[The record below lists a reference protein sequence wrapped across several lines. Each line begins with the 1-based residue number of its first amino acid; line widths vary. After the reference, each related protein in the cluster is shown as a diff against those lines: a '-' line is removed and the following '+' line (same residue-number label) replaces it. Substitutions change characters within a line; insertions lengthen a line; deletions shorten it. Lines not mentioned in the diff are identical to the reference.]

1 MSFICWR
8 EIRSRKSSKAER
20 ALAAVAILLA
30 SALAALGAQQ
40 PTSELRVRVSAA
52 EGVPIGGALIALL
65 DAHDSVVAEGL
76 SAESGVRVLRA
87 APGSYRVRVRR
98 VGFLPYVSA
107 PVVLPRAG
115 ELALSVESPRVV
127 LEGIVVNSRSQCRR
141 KDSSAEALATVW
153 DEIDKALR
161 SSQLT
166 TDDLAGMGTA
176 RTYRRELASDG
187 TVVAADTTTFRIGN
201 RRPFGA
207 IDPAELAAKGY
218 VEGDEQNGWSAYAPD
233 ETVLLSDQFAAT
245 HCFRLVRQAD
255 RPSQIG
261 VAFEPAPRRKLPE
274 ISGVLW
280 VDEKTAELRDVVFHF
295 VNAKALSQFNA
306 GGFTRFRRVA
316 SGAWIVDEWLLSLPK
331 LGLRMGASYGPRY
344 YEIGRMDSGGG
355 IVGAVQ
361 HQH

>member
-1 MSFICWR
+1 MASFICWR
-8 EIRSRKSSKAER
+8 ETRSPKSSKVECALV
-20 ALAAVAILLA
+20 ALAFLLA
-30 SALAALGAQQ
+30 PALGAQS
-40 PTSELRVRVSAA
+40 TSELRVRINAS

-65 DAHDSVVAEGL
+65 DARDSVVAEGL
-76 SAESGVRVLRA
+76 SAESGVRALRA

-98 VGFLPYVSA
+98 VGFLPYVSG
-107 PVVLPRAG
+107 PVVLPRTD
-115 ELALSVESPRVV
+115 ELALTVESPRVV
-127 LEGIVVNSRSQCRR
+127 LEGILVNSKSQCRR
-141 KDSSAEALATVW
+141 KDSSAEALGTVW

-176 RTYRRELASDG
+176 RTYRKEVASDG
-187 TVVAADTTTFRIGN
+187 TVITADTTTFRIGN

-218 VEGDEQNGWSAYAPD
+218 VEGDEQSGWSAYAPD

-245 HCFRLVRQAD
+245 HCFRLVRQPD
-255 RPSQIG
+255 RPRQIG

-280 VDEKTAELRDVVFHF
+280 VDEKTSELREVVFHF

-316 SGAWIVDEWLLSLPK
+316 SGAWLVDEWLLSLPK
-331 LGLRMGASYGPRY
+331 LGLRVGAAYGPRY

-355 IVGAVQ
+355 IVDAVRQ
-361 HQH
+361 ER